1 MAKVFVA
8 GHQNVVGSAICRAL
22 KAKTGKSLITASRA
36 KLDLTNQRDVKE
48 FFRQNR
54 ISEVYLAA
62 AKVGGIVA
70 NQNFLPTSFTKT

>member
-8 GHQNVVGSAICRAL
+8 GHQGMVGSAICRAL

-48 FFRQNR
+48 FSVR
-54 ISEVYLAA
+54 IV
-62 AKVGGIVA
+62 
-70 NQNFLPTSFTKT
+70 